1 LRRVAEDLRR
11 VAEISKFWP
20 SKSMVWSLFTRRRER
35 SEIAKGRSSCPK
47 GSAGGRWQFADA
59 RAAEAPVD
67 ARLAL

>member
-1 LRRVAEDLRR
+1 
-11 VAEISKFWP
+11 
-20 SKSMVWSLFTRRRER
+20 MFTRRRER

-67 ARLAL
+67 ARLALWGGHEVGVVCRDVGVNR